1 VRCYGSR
8 VVVDH
13 LRLAIIRL
21 RAFCGRFLSAP
32 QRLLCTQNQDFDSRV
47 DGSGRA
53 GREPL

>member
-1 VRCYGSR
+1 

-21 RAFCGRFLSAP
+21 RAFCDRFFSAP
-32 QRLLCTQNQDFDSRV
+32 ERLLCTQNQAFVSRAEE
-47 DGSGRA
+47 SGRA

>member
-1 VRCYGSR
+1 

-47 DGSGRA
+47 DGSDRA